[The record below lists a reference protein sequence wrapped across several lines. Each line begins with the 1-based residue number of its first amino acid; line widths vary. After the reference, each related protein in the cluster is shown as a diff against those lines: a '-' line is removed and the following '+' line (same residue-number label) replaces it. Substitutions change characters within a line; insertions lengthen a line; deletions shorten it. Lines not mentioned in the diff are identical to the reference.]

1 MKIDI
6 HTHIL
11 PKELPDLT
19 KRFGYEGWVTIGHHA
34 HGEAKMLKGDE
45 VFRVIRDNCWD
56 PVCRLKDMEKTGVT
70 MQVISTVP
78 VMFNYWARPAD
89 TLELCK
95 LLNEHLAG
103 VAKQYPRRFAALGT
117 LPMQSPMLAV
127 DELRRCVLDLGLVGV
142 EIGSHVNTWNL
153 GSPELHPVYAEAEE
167 LGCAVFVHPWD
178 MEVPE
183 HMKKYWLPWLVGM
196 PCETTSAICSMIF
209 GGVFERFP
217 KLKVCFAHGGG
228 CFPYTHGRIEHG
240 FRTRPDLCAVDNQV
254 VPQSYLGRI
263 YTDSLVH
270 DEASLRLLLNVMN
283 EDHVMLGS
291 DYPFPLGEA
300 EPGRLI
306 ESMDIAPDLKDK
318 LQAGNALKFL
328 GLCRDNLE

>member
-1 MKIDI
+1 MVHVVYQQHHCSETHKIQN
-6 HTHIL
+6 HCL
-11 PKELPDLT
+11 PPLMYSSHFLL
-19 KRFGYEGWVTIGHHA
+19 VLSLQ
-34 HGEAKMLKGDE
+34 GEAKMLKDGE

-56 PVCRLKDMEKTGVT
+56 PACRLKDMERTGVS

-89 TLELCK
+89 TLELCQ

-153 GSPELHPVYAEAEE
+153 GSPELHPVYAVRQFSPS
-167 LGCAVFVHPWD
+167 CSQI
-178 MEVPE
+178 
-183 HMKKYWLPWLVGM
+183 MKYILCIIKLYGRM
-196 PCETTSAICSMIF
+196 PSETTSAICSMIF

-240 FRTRPDLCAVDNQV
+240 FRTRPDLCAVDNPV
-254 VPQSYLGRI
+254 FPQSYLSRI

-270 DEASLRLLLNVMN
+270 DEASLRLLLNVLD

-300 EPGRLI
+300 EPGQLI
-306 ESMDIAPDLKDK
+306 ESMDIAPDLKV
-318 LQAGNALKFL
+318 LS
-328 GLCRDNLE
+328 